1 MLSRPVYPVMNYRSG
16 HTPARRRLP
25 LAILAAL
32 FLAAQILTT
41 VPALA
46 ATNGAACHCCC
57 ACCHAEDA
65 DTPSPEADNSMNQRC
80 GCSMDTSTPL
90 MPVTSESLAPS
101 GKSESQTS
109 SVLMQPNAMLELASI
124 LSTSSVEGRSPPASH
139 STVPLFVLH
148 ASFLI

>member
-1 MLSRPVYPVMNYRSG
+1 MNYRSG

-57 ACCHAEDA
+57 ACCQATGDSSPT
-65 DTPSPEADNSMNQRC
+65 DTDRAMNQRC

-109 SVLMQPNAMLELASI
+109 SVLMQPNAMRELASI
-124 LSTSSVEGRSPPASH
+124 LSTNSVEGRSPPASH